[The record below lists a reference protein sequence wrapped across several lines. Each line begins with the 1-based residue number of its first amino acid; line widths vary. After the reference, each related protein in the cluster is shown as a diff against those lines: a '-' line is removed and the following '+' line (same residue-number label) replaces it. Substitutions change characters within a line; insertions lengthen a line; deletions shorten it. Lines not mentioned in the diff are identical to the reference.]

1 MLKMKTLFSTLLL
14 LTVNLFIQSRQP
26 AAVPSPRTTVYICV
40 TGKVYHA
47 YRSCRGLRNATH
59 EIKAVSESEA
69 INEWNRRKCKVC
81 Y

>member
-1 MLKMKTLFSTLLL
+1 MRTFYSALLL
-14 LTVNLFIQSRQP
+14 FTASFSIQSRQP

-59 EIKAVSESEA
+59 EIRAVSESEA

>member
-14 LTVNLFIQSRQP
+14 LTVSLFMQSHKTAP
-26 AAVPSPRTTVYICV
+26 VPQATVYICV

-59 EIKAVSESEA
+59 EIRAVSESEA